1 MIKILNKMEEYLVA
15 LCLAIM
21 IVLNFGNVLSRYV
34 FKSSWSFTEEMQLI
48 LFIWVIMLASA
59 IAYKRLE
66 HLGLPLIL
74 DVVPKTIK
82 KSLIIFA
89 GLVSVFLIALL
100 FISGVEMITE
110 QIKFQQTTSVLGL
123 PEWVAGISIPLGS
136 IFIVIRVVQSTIH
149 QLFND

>member
-1 MIKILNKMEEYLVA
+1 MEEYVVSLF
-15 LCLAIM
+15 LTIM

-89 GLVSVFLIALL
+89 GLVFVFLIAFFFIIVVVL
-100 FISGVEMITE
+100 FY
-110 QIKFQQTTSVLGL
+110 F
-123 PEWVAGISIPLGS
+123 
-136 IFIVIRVVQSTIH
+136 
-149 QLFND
+149 